1 MFTFC
6 VSVKHYMAKIQD
18 VSVNIF
24 IFSIFSVWILNFNTR
39 TTQALSVQKYDLIE
53 FCFLMDLR
61 RMWKSYPFRNSYR
74 SLISSRTRRPTLLM
88 CNELHSRVLYRTYS
102 VSSIDF
108 LSGQLNVMRENQEK
122 NNVKTY
128 RYLRHARKCYFHHW
142 QSKII
147 LIHENYIILSHLLLY

>member
-1 MFTFC
+1 MNINLNLP
-6 VSVKHYMAKIQD
+6 YMESMEDINTQLKSSLA
-18 VSVNIF
+18 SY
-24 IFSIFSVWILNFNTR
+24 WIL
-39 TTQALSVQKYDLIE
+39 
-53 FCFLMDLR
+53 FLMDLR